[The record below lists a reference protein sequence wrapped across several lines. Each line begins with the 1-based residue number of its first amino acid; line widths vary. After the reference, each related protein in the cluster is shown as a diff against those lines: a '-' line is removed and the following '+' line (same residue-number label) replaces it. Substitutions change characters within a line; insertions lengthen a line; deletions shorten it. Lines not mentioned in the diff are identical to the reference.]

1 MPRLSAA
8 PIILSEVEQ
17 AALDQILKRKKTPQ
31 QIALRA
37 KIIVLAA
44 ENKSHGE
51 ITKALGI
58 SMDMSRL
65 WRNRWLEIK
74 DKQLTVL
81 ERLMDA
87 PRPGAPATF
96 TLEQITQLYALA
108 CAPPEQYGRPIS
120 QWTARE
126 LAAELIKQGI
136 VESISQRHV
145 GRLLAEAE
153 LKPHQSSYWLHPP
166 PTQNW
171 GTRSSTSALS
181 TNKHPNVRPQE
192 KSPSVLTK

>member
-8 PIILSEVEQ
+8 LITLNEVEQ
-17 AALDQILKRKKTPQ
+17 AELQQLLKRKKTPQ

-44 ENKSHGE
+44 QGKSPSE
-51 ITKALGI
+51 IAETLEI
-58 SMDMSRL
+58 SKDMSRL
-65 WRNRWLEIK
+65 WRNRWLELK
-74 DKQLTVL
+74 DRQLPAS

-87 PRPGAPATF
+87 ARPGAPATF
-96 TLEQITQLYALA
+96 TLEQITQLYAIA

-120 QWTARE
+120 QWTSRE

-136 VESISQRHV
+136 VASISQRHV

-166 PTQNW
+166 PTQHW
-171 GTRSSTSALS
+171 GTKSSTFVVS
-181 TNKHPNVRPQE
+181 TSKHPNVRSPE
-192 KSPSVLTK
+192 KSHSVWTK

>member
-8 PIILSEVEQ
+8 QIILSELEQ
-17 AALDQILKRKKTPQ
+17 ASLDQILKRKNTPQ

-44 ENKSHGE
+44 QNKSHGE

-58 SMDMSRL
+58 STDMSRL
-65 WRNRWLEIK
+65 WRNRWLELK
-74 DKQLTVL
+74 DKQLPVI

-87 PRPGAPATF
+87 PRPGAPAIF
-96 TLEQITQLYALA
+96 TLKQITQLYAIA

-120 QWTARE
+120 QWTSRE

-171 GTRSSTSALS
+171 GTRSSTSAPC
-181 TNKHPNVRPQE
+181 TNKPPTVHSGE

>member
-8 PIILSEVEQ
+8 IITLNEVEQ
-17 AALDQILKRKKTPQ
+17 AELQQLLKRNKTPQ

-44 ENKSHGE
+44 QGKNHGE
-51 ITKALGI
+51 IADTLEI
-58 SMDMSRL
+58 SKDMSRL
-65 WRNRWLEIK
+65 WRNRWLELKERHLPAI
-74 DKQLTVL
+74 

-87 PRPGAPATF
+87 ARPGAPATF
-96 TLEQITQLYALA
+96 TLEQITQLYAIA

-120 QWTARE
+120 QWTSRE

-136 VESISQRHV
+136 VASISQRHV

-171 GTRSSTSALS
+171 VTRSSTSVVS
-181 TNKHPNVRPQE
+181 TNKHPNVR
-192 KSPSVLTK
+192 

>member
-17 AALDQILKRKKTPQ
+17 AELNQILKRKKTPQ

-37 KIIVLAA
+37 KILVLAA
-44 ENKSHGE
+44 QNKSHGE
-51 ITKALGI
+51 ITKVLGI
-58 SMDMSRL
+58 STDMSRL
-65 WRNRWLEIK
+65 WRNRWLELK
-74 DKQLTVL
+74 DKQLPVL

-87 PRPGAPATF
+87 PRPGAPASF
-96 TLEQITQLYALA
+96 TLEQITQLYAIA

-120 QWTARE
+120 QWTSRE

-136 VESISQRHV
+136 VAAISQRHV

-171 GTRSSTSALS
+171 GTRSSTSALY
-181 TNKHPNVRPQE
+181 TNKHPNVRSQE

>member
-8 PIILSEVEQ
+8 PINLSESERTE
-17 AALDQILKRKKTPQ
+17 LNQILKRKKTPQ

-37 KIIVLAA
+37 KIILLAD
-44 ENKSHGE
+44 ECKSHGE
-51 ITKALGI
+51 IANKLGI
-58 SMDMSRL
+58 SIDMSRL
-65 WRNRWLEIK
+65 WRNRWRELEE
-74 DKQLTVL
+74 KQLPVI

-87 PRPGAPATF
+87 PRPGTPATF
-96 TLEQITQLYALA
+96 SLEQITQLYAIA

-120 QWTARE
+120 QWTSRE
-126 LAAELIKQGI
+126 LAAELIKQEI

-171 GTRSSTSALS
+171 DTKSSTCALC
-181 TNKHPNVRPQE
+181 TNKHPNGHSMV
-192 KSPSVLTK
+192 KSPSVSMK

>member
-65 WRNRWLEIK
+65 WRNRWLEIE

-96 TLEQITQLYALA
+96 TLEQITQLYAIA